1 MALVSMLQAVFN
13 RGAFSGLR
21 SAASS
26 SKKARIIAFSIPVRA
41 TGIPGA
47 EQTTSN
53 ANVIRRR
60 SRPSA
65 SSFRFA
71 FRSRALA
78 RGDLIKCPPLR
89 FHPDV
94 GIPRQHCAGD
104 VPGREAG
111 ASLDFAM
118 GVGWAHSEPV
128 GPFQPQLVVS
138 SHGTRSRRII
148 SMPFFNGLC
157 SVLGLR
163 EKWYTLHQ
171 QGGRRHEMSS
181 MWSRTTIQRAVAV
194 TCGLLIGLTATV
206 AQTPGDQTM
215 GTPDTQQTA
224 PLLSPDQLN
233 NLVAPI
239 ALYPDPLLS
248 QVLSASTYPL
258 EIVQAQQWLGQ
269 SRNLQG
275 TQLVEAA
282 KQQNWDPS
290 VQALVVFPNAL
301 ALLAN
306 DIRWTTDLG
315 NAFLAQ
321 QADVMSAIQRMR
333 ARARSNGKL
342 TNTPQQ
348 VVTTATQE
356 GRDAIEIQPA
366 DPQVI
371 YVPTYSPTYVWGRP
385 VWGEYPDLWYP
396 AGYGY
401 GFGFGP
407 GYYMSS
413 YYPNWGGWGGWG
425 WGCGWFGGGLYL
437 NAGFFNSYGYRHGG
451 FGNYG
456 GYGGGSGFGGR
467 AAWMHDPGHRMGV
480 PYPNGTVSS
489 RFSRGGMN
497 GNSLAGGAR
506 TGGGQW
512 NGGRSD
518 SGRQGP
524 SQLHRADR
532 SAGTSGVRSPAS
544 GGWQRFG
551 DSNRSQAAGPSDAR
565 GLARTEDA
573 GSSRQPSSNY
583 SGNGGSRSYQSPA
596 QNDRR
601 NGGAQSYRSSP
612 SSGQSFSAPRGG
624 GTSAP

>member
-1 MALVSMLQAVFN
+1 M
-13 RGAFSGLR
+13 R
-21 SAASS
+21 SL
-26 SKKARIIAFSIPVRA
+26 P
-41 TGIPGA
+41 
-47 EQTTSN
+47 
-53 ANVIRRR
+53 
-60 SRPSA
+60 
-65 SSFRFA
+65 
-71 FRSRALA
+71 
-78 RGDLIKCPPLR
+78 
-89 FHPDV
+89 
-94 GIPRQHCAGD
+94 
-104 VPGREAG
+104 
-111 ASLDFAM
+111 
-118 GVGWAHSEPV
+118 
-128 GPFQPQLVVS
+128 
-138 SHGTRSRRII
+138 
-148 SMPFFNGLC
+148 
-157 SVLGLR
+157 
-163 EKWYTLHQ
+163 
-171 QGGRRHEMSS
+171 
-181 MWSRTTIQRAVAV
+181 SRT
-194 TCGLLIGLTATV
+194 
-206 AQTPGDQTM
+206 
-215 GTPDTQQTA
+215 
-224 PLLSPDQLN
+224 
-233 NLVAPI
+233 
-239 ALYPDPLLS
+239 
-248 QVLSASTYPL
+248 
-258 EIVQAQQWLGQ
+258 
-269 SRNLQG
+269 
-275 TQLVEAA
+275 
-282 KQQNWDPS
+282 
-290 VQALVVFPNAL
+290 
-301 ALLAN
+301 
-306 DIRWTTDLG
+306 
-315 NAFLAQ
+315 
-321 QADVMSAIQRMR
+321 DVMSAIQRMR

-480 PYPNGTVSS
+480 PYPNRMVSS
-489 RFSRGGMN
+489 RFGGGGMN
-497 GNSLAGGAR
+497 GNSFAGGAR

-518 SGRQGP
+518 SGRQSP
-524 SQLHRADR
+524 SQLNRADR

-565 GLARTEDA
+565 GLARTGDS

-601 NGGAQSYRSSP
+601 NGGAQSYPPGPGLPRQAP
-612 SSGQSFSAPRGG
+612 SVMS
-624 GTSAP
+624 